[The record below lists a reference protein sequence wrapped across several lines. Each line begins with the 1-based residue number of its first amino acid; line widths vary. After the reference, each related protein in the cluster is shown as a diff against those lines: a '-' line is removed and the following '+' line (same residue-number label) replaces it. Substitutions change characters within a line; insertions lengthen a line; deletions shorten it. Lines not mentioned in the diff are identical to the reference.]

1 MDLFAKGEDG
11 GALHLKAMT
20 KSTLIPKQR
29 RKLEFLS
36 SDMFQLILYGVR
48 VTRPFI

>member
-20 KSTLIPKQR
+20 ISTLIPKQ
-29 RKLEFLS
+29 
-36 SDMFQLILYGVR
+36 
-48 VTRPFI
+48 